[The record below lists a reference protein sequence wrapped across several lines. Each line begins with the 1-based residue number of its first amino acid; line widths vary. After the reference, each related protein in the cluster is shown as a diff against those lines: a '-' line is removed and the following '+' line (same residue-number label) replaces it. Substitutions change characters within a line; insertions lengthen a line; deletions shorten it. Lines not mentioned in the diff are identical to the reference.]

1 MAEKKG
7 NTALSPK
14 KTWEVAISDSL
25 SEISDALPKDFNK
38 ARFVQN
44 AMTMISDKPE
54 LLQDDSTRNQV
65 IPVLMRG
72 AVLGLDYTNKE
83 WYPVTYGSKLEFQMS
98 YRGAE
103 KLARKYSIKPVKS
116 IVCDIVRKGDDFQME
131 IKDNDVKVN
140 FKPLPFNR
148 SETIGA
154 FAYVVFEDGTAI
166 AETMNIDELESSRK
180 ASKMGN
186 SGAWKNQPWE
196 MQKKTVIKRLMKR
209 IEIDFETSAQADYY
223 YEDEAVIETPQD
235 VIDVAQ
241 NDIEENQNSIPFEV
255 EG

>member
-1 MAEKKG
+1 MIQIKIGSHPAGDRCSILLKILLIGQYRTIRKG
-7 NTALSPK
+7 G
-14 KTWEVAISDSL
+14 I
-25 SEISDALPKDFNK
+25 
-38 ARFVQN
+38 
-44 AMTMISDKPE
+44 
-54 LLQDDSTRNQV
+54 
-65 IPVLMRG
+65 
-72 AVLGLDYTNKE
+72 
-83 WYPVTYGSKLEFQMS
+83 
-98 YRGAE
+98 
-103 KLARKYSIKPVKS
+103 
-116 IVCDIVRKGDDFQME
+116 DIVRKGDDFQME

-209 IEIDFETSAQADYY
+209 VEIDFETPTQADYY
-223 YEDEAVIETPQD
+223 YEDEAVVETPQN